1 MRDTHEKRGPATTPD
16 PATHAT
22 TDSVAATADRRPGE
36 WPSSAATLRAKW
48 QREHARR
55 TWAFGAIREH
65 LAQQPTPSSI
75 RNVARLWCRD
85 ITAAADAL
93 AQALQDQEHHQ

>member
-1 MRDTHEKRGPATTPD
+1 MRDTNEKRGPATTPD
-16 PATHAT
+16 PAYAT
-22 TDSVAATADRRPGE
+22 EPSVAAAGTDRRPGE
-36 WPSSAATLRAKW
+36 WPSVTALREKW
-48 QREHARR
+48 RREHARR

-85 ITAAADAL
+85 ITAAADVL